1 MRFDSIVRLFAAM
14 NAADVSYIVVGG
26 LAVNAHGYQRL
37 THDIDLCLEMR
48 EENVRAALTALTRL
62 GYRPMLPVDSL
73 DFADPVK
80 RAEWVS
86 TRNMEVFSLVSE
98 EHRNPAVDLFAT
110 VPFDFGV
117 EYELTMNAEIAPGV
131 HVKFAA
137 LSTLIAM
144 KETTG
149 RARDED
155 DIRHMRMILEAGDHD
170 EP

>member
-1 MRFDSIVRLFAAM
+1 
-14 NAADVSYIVVGG
+14 
-26 LAVNAHGYQRL
+26 
-37 THDIDLCLEMR
+37 
-48 EENVRAALTALTRL
+48 
-62 GYRPMLPVDSL
+62 
-73 DFADPVK
+73 
-80 RAEWVS
+80 
-86 TRNMEVFSLVSE
+86 
-98 EHRNPAVDLFAT
+98 
-110 VPFDFGV
+110 
-117 EYELTMNAEIAPGV
+117 MNAEIAPGV